1 MKKKRI
7 LLGLALTAAAALS
20 LASCGGSDDSK
31 AASSAATTEVSSAAA
46 SSAATSSATSSKA
59 TSSAAASSAAAS
71 SAAASSVASSSAED
85 ATYSVTFYED
95 AEATK
100 VLSATT
106 AKEGDTVTAPT
117 YTGTAPSGKKFD
129 KWVYKSTGMS
139 YSDTDPIMEDTAVI
153 PSFVDLGV
161 YDTMAA
167 SSNCLMASDFTGVTL
182 TESSKF
188 DATEPTFKSAD
199 ANGCAVNELG
209 NVQLTSAN
217 FLADFGGDKTSGVIT
232 SYFEVTFAAFAT
244 EAFFQLDGK
253 SAANTSDTEVFALR
267 TVNGALK
274 YRFDGG
280 TDTATSYASTLAAN
294 TIYKFLVTLD
304 LSEGKLAVSLDGT
317 EILSVDTTINSVDG
331 LKFTCKN
338 TGATAKKV
346 DNVAVTIEAKEKSAL
361 VLAKEAAVAELDALT
376 LNTNT
381 TIAAAEQEV
390 IDAQKLV
397 IAAADTTEAVAAA
410 KTVATDYV
418 AATKY
423 VLTVTPYT
431 AADTALTGV
440 DSYEEVLLST
450 DTVDTTKVSFTGYG
464 ISGFY
469 TDAALTTAYTAGVLT
484 ENTTLYAMVA
494 QQSEVTLSF
503 TVATDS
509 DLTALADGVSSN
521 GSLKTSQADGGNTG
535 TYNAIQLQYK
545 TADSKDQNITA
556 VFANAAASCTVD
568 LTGWTAG
575 SSSEA
580 EYVEVLAYDADGN
593 VVATVSGKTSAN
605 KSCGAFATITVAP
618 DDSTKTISKI
628 VIRCKVDTKSYF
640 VTAAT
645 IKYSVA

>member
-46 SSAATSSATSSKA
+46 SSAATSSAATSSKA
-59 TSSAAASSAAAS
+59 TSSKAASSKAASSAAAS
-71 SAAASSVASSSAED
+71 SQAAVTEF
-85 ATYSVTFYED
+85 TVTFYAD
-95 AEATK
+95 AEATTA
-100 VLSATT
+100 LSTVKAN
-106 AKEGDTVTAPT
+106 EGDTVAAPT
-117 YTGTAPSGKKFD
+117 FTGTVPAGKKFD
-129 KWVYKSTGMS
+129 KWVYQSTGMS

-153 PSFVDLGV
+153 PSFVELGV

-182 TESSKF
+182 AEGSKF
-188 DATEPTFKSAD
+188 DATEPTFKSAS
-199 ANGCAVNELG
+199 AAGCTVSELG

-232 SYFEVTFAAFAT
+232 SYFEVTFSAFAT
-244 EAFFQLDGK
+244 EAFFQLDGT
-253 SAANTSDTEVFALR
+253 SAAKTSDTEVFALR
-267 TVNGALK
+267 TVSGALK

-280 TDTATSYASTLAAN
+280 TDTATSYTSTLAAN
-294 TIYKFLVTLD
+294 TTYKFLVTLD
-304 LSEGKLAVSLDGT
+304 LSEGTLKVSLDGT

-331 LKFTCKN
+331 LKFTCKD

-346 DNVAVTIEAKEKSAL
+346 DNVAVTLEAKEKSAL

-376 LNTNT
+376 LNSNT

-410 KTVATDYV
+410 KKVATDYV

-450 DTVDTTKVSFTGYG
+450 DTVDTTKISFTGYG

-484 ENTTLYAMVA
+484 ADTTLYAMVA
-494 QQSEVTLSF
+494 QQAEVTLSF
-503 TVATDS
+503 TVAADS
-509 DLTALADGVSSN
+509 DLTALAAGVSSN
-521 GSLKTSQADGGNTG
+521 GSLKTAQEDGGKTG

-545 TADSKDQNITA
+545 SADSKDQNITA
-556 VFANAAASCTVD
+556 EFANAAASCTVD
-568 LTGWTAG
+568 LTGWTGG
-575 SSSEA
+575 SSSES
-580 EYVEVLAYDADGN
+580 EYVEVLAYDAAGSL
-593 VVATVSGKTSAN
+593 VATVGGKTTAA
-605 KSCGAFATITVAP
+605 KTYGAFATITVAP

-628 VIRCKVDTKSYF
+628 VIHCKVDTKSYF

-645 IKYSVA
+645 ITYSVA